1 MTILVTGGAGFIGS
15 NLIEYLVNNNFNVKV
30 LDNFSTGKKENL
42 ISVVDNI
49 EVIEN
54 DIRNFEIVKSVIKNV
69 EYVFHFAAL
78 SSVPLSV
85 SNPILAN
92 EINITGTLNLLRAS
106 AEENVKK
113 FIFASSSAVYGNSNN
128 LPIAEN
134 NILKPLSPYA
144 ITKLAGEEYCKVFS
158 KIYGL
163 NTVSLRYFNVF
174 GPKQNPLSE
183 YSAVI
188 PKFIKAM
195 KSDNRPVIY
204 GDGLQSRD
212 FIYIE
217 NIIDALT
224 KCAFKDFE
232 PGLVMNCACN
242 KQTNLIMLVDY
253 INQILGK
260 TIKPKFENERK
271 GDIKHSYADI
281 SLIKNVIDFEPK
293 IDLKEGLVK
302 TISSIN

>member
-1 MTILVTGGAGFIGS
+1 LTILVTGGAGFIGS